1 MRYREVEG
9 AAAAWGAIGSN
20 RHAAPCGLAKG
31 LVGLPGRQE
40 EHNFLPEMRRASA
53 ALSGHEVMAG
63 ILPPAV
69 DIVEVLR
76 SRSHGGHRS
85 AVVLL
90 FVERLAR
97 FGVSVSLL
105 RTSVVLAALAVSRGQ
120 RWRGGGR
127 GGGSGVGVPYIQN
140 PKYPKT
146 GEEKEVRDGHGTGAR
161 HGCIHGR

>member
-105 RTSVVLAALAVSRGQ
+105 RASVLAVSAGLARVAAID
-120 RWRGGGR
+120 GGGR
-127 GGGSGVGVPYIQN
+127 PRGEAAGSGSQYFQN
-140 PKYPKT
+140 W
-146 GEEKEVRDGHGTGAR
+146 
-161 HGCIHGR
+161 

>member
-120 RWRGGGR
+120 RCGGAAEGGGA
-127 GGGSGVGVPYIQN
+127 GSGSRIF
-140 PKYPKT
+140 KT
-146 GEEKEVRDGHGTGAR
+146 GEEKKVRDGHGTGAR